1 MNYLVTG
8 GSGFVGS
15 LLCQMLLEQGHD
27 VVNLDI
33 IKDRKSL
40 VKFYNINILNKKEV
54 EKIFIENKIDIII
67 HSCAEVPITKSK
79 DFYKVNLGGT
89 KNILE
94 CFIKFKVKKLIY
106 ISSSAVFGVPNKVP
120 VAEGDDRNPV
130 EQYGKSKKA
139 GEDECLRY
147 LSLGHNITIVRPRT
161 IIGGG
166 RLGIFSFLFDW
177 IQSNSNIPV
186 LNEGNNIYQFV
197 NLRDFCEATIISSQ
211 INYKGSLNIGS
222 SSYDT
227 IKNNLN
233 KLILKA
239 NSKSK
244 LINLD
249 NSIFFKIAYKL
260 QKYNLI
266 PLHEYHFKAY
276 GANIFFNNDQTRK
289 ILNWES
295 KYSDYKSL
303 EESYFNYLNSFENKE
318 KQSPHKQSLK
328 SILIKYAPKF
338 LI

>member
-1 MNYLVTG
+1 MNYLITG

-15 LLCQMLLEQGHD
+15 LLCQMLLEQGHN

-33 IKDRKSL
+33 IKDRRSL
-40 VKFYNINILNKKEV
+40 VKFYNINILNKEEI

-106 ISSSAVFGVPNKVP
+106 ISSSAVFGVPKIVP
-120 VAEGDDRNPV
+120 VAEDDDRNPV

-139 GEDECLRY
+139 GEDECLKY

-177 IQSNSNIPV
+177 IKSNSNIPV
-186 LNEGNNIYQFV
+186 LNDGNNIYQFV
-197 NLRDFCEATIISSQ
+197 NLRDFCEATIISSM
-211 INYKGSLNIGS
+211 IDYRGSLNIGS
-222 SSYDT
+222 NSYDT
-227 IKNNLN
+227 IRNNLN
-233 KLILKA
+233 KLIKKVD
-239 NSKSK
+239 SKSK

-249 NSIFFKIAYKL
+249 NSIMFKTAYYL
-260 QKYNLI
+260 QKLNII
-266 PLHEYHFKAY
+266 PLQEYHFKAY
-276 GANIFFNNDQTRK
+276 GANIYFDNTKTKK

-295 KYSDYKSL
+295 NYSDYDSL
-303 EESYFNYLNSFENKE
+303 EESYFNYLNKLNIKE
-318 KQSPHKQSLK
+318 KQSPHKKSLK
-328 SILIKYAPKF
+328 SIIIKYAPRF